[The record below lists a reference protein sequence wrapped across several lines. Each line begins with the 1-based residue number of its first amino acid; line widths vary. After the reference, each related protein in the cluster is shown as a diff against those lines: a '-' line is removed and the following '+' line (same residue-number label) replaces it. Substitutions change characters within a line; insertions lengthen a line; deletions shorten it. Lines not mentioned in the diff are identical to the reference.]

1 MRIDLQPAYILHTR
15 PYRDTSALIDL
26 LTLDYG
32 LVRAVG
38 RGVRGSRRRM
48 PLQQHQPLLVSLSG
62 KGELLTLTHAE
73 AAAPGFYLTG
83 DRLFSAMYL
92 NELLSRLLQHQ
103 ESHPAL
109 YRLYQR
115 SLLKLQQTYPL
126 EPLLREFEWCLL
138 QELGYGIDVT
148 DVSAEKRYSYLDGAG
163 LVEAGTTEMDV
174 MDGGLL
180 LELAQCYASATE
192 TQMNAPLLSTAK
204 RLMRLALKP
213 LLGNKPL
220 MSRRLFTARSAPG
233 AVPGTV
239 LGTPRLPPD
248 SNTG

>member
-38 RGVRGSRRRM
+38 RGVRGGRRRM

-109 YRLYQR
+109 YRLYQL

-126 EPLLREFEWCLL
+126 EPLLREFEWFLL

-148 DVSAEKRYSYLDGAG
+148 DLHAERRYRYLEGAG
-163 LVEAGTTEMDV
+163 LVVAEATEPDAMQ
-174 MDGGLL
+174 GCLL
-180 LELAQCYASATE
+180 LELAQCYASDTE
-192 TQMNAPLLSTAK
+192 TRMNAPLLNTAK
-204 RLMRLALKP
+204 RLMRQALKP
-213 LLGNKPL
+213 LLGSKPL
-220 MSRRLFTARSAPG
+220 MSRRLFAAKSGLA
-233 AVPGTV
+233 
-239 LGTPRLPPD
+239 TPRLPPD
-248 SNTG
+248 GNTG